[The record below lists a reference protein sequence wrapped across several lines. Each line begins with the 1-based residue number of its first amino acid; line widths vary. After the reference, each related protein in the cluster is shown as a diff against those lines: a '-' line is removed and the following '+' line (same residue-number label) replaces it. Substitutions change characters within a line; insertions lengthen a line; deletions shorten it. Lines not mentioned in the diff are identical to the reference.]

1 MRKNYYFGALDPDF
15 AKRLGFGREAARN
28 DFMKRHTIILL
39 LLLVLM
45 ILPIFGTETVY
56 AESAERVTEEELQE
70 NIKELL
76 DALDME
82 ELQQYLDSL
91 LSFGGV
97 SIKEMLTQVI
107 NGDFSVNYD
116 SLGEAVFSLFFD
128 NLTDLLPAFAMILA
142 SALLCGILNSAKNG
156 FLHSTLS
163 DIINIVGYLAVGAVL
178 LSCLIGALN
187 SGYQAIEAMQKQMQI
202 VYPLLLTLM
211 AASGGTS
218 SVAIYRPAVAF
229 MSSAISELF
238 VSVVLPTSVV
248 VLVFSWIGG
257 LNKDVK
263 TDKLSD
269 FFKSINKWLIGLTL
283 GLFTLFLS
291 VQGIAAAQ
299 YDGISLRT
307 IKYVLSGSIPVV
319 GGFLSGSV
327 ELIMAGSALIK
338 NALGSFAIFMLLG
351 TILQPILSLV
361 TLQLFLKLSAAA
373 TEPIG
378 GNIPKVLSKIAGDL
392 NSFLAAIF
400 CIAFLYFLTILLLV
414 CSSGVIF

>member
-1 MRKNYYFGALDPDF
+1 
-15 AKRLGFGREAARN
+15 
-28 DFMKRHTIILL
+28 MKRHTIILL

>member
-1 MRKNYYFGALDPDF
+1 
-15 AKRLGFGREAARN
+15 
-28 DFMKRHTIILL
+28 MKRHTIILL

-56 AESAERVTEEELQE
+56 AESAEQVTEEELQE

-91 LSFGGV
+91 SFFGGV

>member
-1 MRKNYYFGALDPDF
+1 
-15 AKRLGFGREAARN
+15 
-28 DFMKRHTIILL
+28 MKRHTIILL

-45 ILPIFGTETVY
+45 ILPIFGTETIY
-56 AESAERVTEEELQE
+56 AESAEHVTEEELQE

-91 LSFGGV
+91 SSFGGV

-163 DIINIVGYLAVGAVL
+163 NIINIVGYLAVGAVL

-307 IKYVLSGSIPVV
+307 IKYILSGSIPVV

>member
-1 MRKNYYFGALDPDF
+1 
-15 AKRLGFGREAARN
+15 
-28 DFMKRHTIILL
+28 MKRHTIILL

-56 AESAERVTEEELQE
+56 AESAEQVTEEELQE

-91 LSFGGV
+91 SSFGGV